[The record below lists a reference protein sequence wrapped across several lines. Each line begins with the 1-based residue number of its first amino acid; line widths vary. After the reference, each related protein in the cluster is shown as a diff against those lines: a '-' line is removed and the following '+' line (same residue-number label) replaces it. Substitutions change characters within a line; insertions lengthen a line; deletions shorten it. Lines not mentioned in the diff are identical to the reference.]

1 MFSTDWKLGIA
12 AVNDDSI
19 GTLEWNEPLDVLNDG
34 TTTDNAAWFTPYV
47 TQAGGAFT
55 ISDIRLVSDG
65 EIIGDNEANDE
76 EFTYSDLQHTIGSD
90 SNLWGATLTPE
101 IIKSASF
108 GVAVSMSNYDPNV
121 PSTEVSYY
129 LVITGQKFKIPKN
142 ATVTGVE
149 VRLHGGRDWAGP
161 GIDYGYLFYV
171 EMRVF
176 YDYELVF
183 DGKGSAAGFAQF
195 NEQPELEISQQ
206 KQYQYL
212 AFQRNQFMGEWK
224 DVTSVP
230 KLTNALNTLPGQMTV
245 NLARNLESREVE
257 HDTIELSGYDGDV
270 VITTQDEEEIL
281 AQYESEYGVGEGT
294 DLDVDHTVHV
304 KEYYGGWET
313 LLTHGG
319 EPLLTHQLEELQVA
333 VGYPR
338 GRMYYH
344 GYVSRFSLNYM
355 VGNPTTD
362 VNLLH
367 MSDELNQ
374 DIYRT
379 EDTLEIENASEHMG
393 GWGFGGWF
401 KSTTDTHRVG
411 QSFTAPSTFKLK
423 RIVLPMSGW
432 TDNIITLTLRAGST
446 VGSGTILGVA
456 QAQLTGDVYRE
467 REVSFAFPEALNLTN
482 ATAYNM
488 VLESEF
494 TKQTM
499 SQSYPAVLYTGNAYG
514 GGVGRYFDSSWKNI
528 GGDFAFQLWELGGE
542 TRVNHLSDDPSDIQ
556 KSILDYN
563 RNNGGLIYYDKS
575 SIEMTQTVVTA
586 PFNTNTLKE
595 SGDYVLKLAPADWY
609 YYVDAGTLLY
619 NLKARPN
626 FISHRF
632 TLRKDIISLVIS
644 KDIEGIINEVIF
656 SGGGEPA
663 LFKQY
668 IDAISRQ
675 RWRKGLAKLS
685 DNRVTDDGTALILM
699 QSETNRS
706 SQPIWVGTL
715 RVLRKEYPRIPKPGQ
730 LAGFAGFG
738 NLIDLLGVQMT
749 SVETQPNEFVI
760 QLGTQPPKVS
770 KRIEDIKRNLQRI
783 EVENNPDSPV

>member
-1 MFSTDWKLGIA
+1 MFSTDWKLGTA
-12 AVNDDSI
+12 AVNSDSI
-19 GTLEWNEPLDVLNDG
+19 GESEWNEPLDVLNDG
-34 TTTDNAAWFTPYV
+34 VASDNAAWFTAFV
-47 TQAGGAFT
+47 VNAGGEFT
-55 ISDIRLVSDG
+55 ASDVRLVVDG
-65 EIIGDNEANDE
+65 EIVGDNEANGE
-76 EFTYSDLQHTIGSD
+76 LFNGSQTHVLGSD
-90 SNLWGATLTPE
+90 STDWGVTLTPLNV
-101 IIKSASF
+101 KANGF
-108 GVAVSMSNYDPNV
+108 GVAVSMSNYDPNI
-121 PSTEVSYY
+121 PNTEVSYY
-129 LVITGQKFKIPKN
+129 LVITGQKFIIPKD
-142 ATVTGVE
+142 AVITGVE
-149 VRLHGGRDWAGP
+149 VRLVGGTDYAGP
-161 GIDYGYLFYV
+161 GIEYGYLYYV
-171 EMRVF
+171 EMRLH
-176 YDYELVF
+176 YTYELIF
-183 DGKGSAAGFAQF
+183 DGKGAVAGFIEF
-195 NEQPELEISQQ
+195 NEAPELEISQQ

-224 DVTSVP
+224 DVTSIP
-230 KLTNALNTLPGQMTV
+230 KILNAVNTLPGQMAV
-245 NLARNLESREVE
+245 NLARNLESREIE

-281 AQYESEYGVGEGT
+281 AQYESEYGVGSGT

-313 LLTHGG
+313 LLTHDG

-344 GYVSRFSLNYM
+344 GYVSRFSLNYQ

-367 MSDELNQ
+367 ISDELNN

-379 EDTLEIENASEHMG
+379 EDTLEFENGSQHMG

-401 KSTTDTHRVG
+401 KSSTEVDRVG

-432 TDNIITLTLRAGST
+432 TDNIITLTVRTGST
-446 VGSGTILGVA
+446 VGSGTVIGVA
-456 QAQLTGDVYRE
+456 EAQLTGDPYRE

-482 ATAYNM
+482 ATAYNF

-494 TKQTM
+494 FKQTM
-499 SQSYPAVLYTGNAYG
+499 SQSYPAVLYVGNAYG
-514 GGVGRYFDSSWKNI
+514 GGIGRYFDSSWKNI
-528 GGDFAFQLWELGGE
+528 NGDFGFQLWELGGE
-542 TRVNHLSDDPSDIQ
+542 TRVNELSQDPSNIQ
-556 KSILDYN
+556 KHILDYN

-575 SIEMTQTVVTA
+575 SIELSQTTVSA
-586 PFNTNTLKE
+586 PFNVNTLKE
-595 SGDYVLKLAPADWY
+595 SGDYVLKLAPADWF

-644 KDIEGIINEVIF
+644 KDIEGIVNEVLF

-668 IDAISRQ
+668 IDAASRQ
-675 RWRKGLAKLS
+675 QWRKGLAKLS

-699 QSETNRS
+699 QSETNRN

-715 RVLRKEYPRIPKPGQ
+715 RVARSLYSRIPRPGQ

-749 SVETQPNEFVI
+749 SVETQADEFVI
-760 QLGTQPPKVS
+760 QLGTQPPKVN

-783 EVENNPDSPV
+783 EVENNPDSPF